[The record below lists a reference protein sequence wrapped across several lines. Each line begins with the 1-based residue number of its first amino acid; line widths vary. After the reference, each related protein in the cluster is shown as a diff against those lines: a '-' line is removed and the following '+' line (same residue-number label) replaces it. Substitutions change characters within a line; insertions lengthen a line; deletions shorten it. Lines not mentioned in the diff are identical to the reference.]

1 MTPQTSRPALAGAIL
16 CGGLSTRMGRDKA
29 LLDIDGTTLLERAVA
44 RLQRVADPLLLA
56 GGSRGLTH
64 PGCLSVSDDMAGIG
78 PLAGVLAVLRASPHQ
93 LCAIVAVDMP
103 DISPELLRR
112 LAALREGEDAVVA
125 VSPRGLEPL
134 HAVYARS
141 AMTAVEDALREGD
154 RSLHGL
160 LRRLRVRRV
169 DAADLIGAMSAARF
183 AVNLNSPTDITT
195 WRRAAGERPPPRPRG
210 APPPRS
216 RPGRGEPPRSDPR

>member
-1 MTPQTSRPALAGAIL
+1 VTLRTSRPALAGAIL

-29 LLDIDGTTLLERAVA
+29 LLDIDGATLLERAVA
-44 RLQRVADPLLLA
+44 RLQTVADPVLLA
-56 GGSRGLTH
+56 SGSRELTH
-64 PGCLSVSDDMAGIG
+64 PACFSVPDDMTGVG
-78 PLAGVLAVLRASPHQ
+78 PLAGLLAVLRASPHQ

-103 DISPELLRR
+103 DISPDLLRR

-141 AMTAVEDALREGD
+141 ALAAVEAALREGE

-160 LRRLRVRRV
+160 LQRLRVRRV
-169 DAADLIGAMSAARF
+169 NAADLLGARAAARF
-183 AVNLNSPTDITT
+183 AVNLNSPADVTV
-195 WRRAAGERPPPRPRG
+195 WRREEGERPPPRPH
-210 APPPRS
+210 
-216 RPGRGEPPRSDPR
+216 

>member
-1 MTPQTSRPALAGAIL
+1 MTPQASRPVLAGAVL

-29 LLDIDGTTLLERAVA
+29 LLDIDGATLLERAVA
-44 RLQRVADPLLLA
+44 RLQTVADPVLLA
-56 GGSRGLTH
+56 SGSRGLTH
-64 PGCLSVSDDMAGIG
+64 AGCLSVPDDTAGIG
-78 PLAGVLAVLRASPHQ
+78 PIAGVLAVLRASPHQ

-103 DISPELLRR
+103 EISAELLRQ
-112 LAALREGEDAVVA
+112 LAALRDGEDAVVA

-141 AMTAVEDALREGD
+141 AMKAVEDALREGD

-169 DAADLIGAMSAARF
+169 DAADIIGATSAARF
-183 AVNLNSPTDITT
+183 AVNLNSSADVMA
-195 WRRAAGERPPPRPRG
+195 WRRAEGERPPPRPR
-210 APPPRS
+210 
-216 RPGRGEPPRSDPR
+216 

>member
-1 MTPQTSRPALAGAIL
+1 MKAQTSRPALAGAVL

-29 LLDIDGTTLLERAVA
+29 LLDIDGATLLERAVA
-44 RLQRVADPLLLA
+44 RLHTVADPLLVA

-64 PGCLSVSDDMAGIG
+64 PGCLSVPDDMAGVG
-78 PLAGVLAVLRASPHQ
+78 PLAGVLAVLRTSPHQ

-112 LAALREGEDAVVA
+112 LAELREDEDAVVA

-141 AMTAVEDALREGD
+141 AMAAVEDALHEGD
-154 RSLHGL
+154 RSLHGM

-169 DAADLIGAMSAARF
+169 DAADVIGAASAARF
-183 AVNLNSPTDITT
+183 AVNLNSSADVMA
-195 WRRAAGERPPPRPRG
+195 WRRAEGERPPPRPR
-210 APPPRS
+210 
-216 RPGRGEPPRSDPR
+216 